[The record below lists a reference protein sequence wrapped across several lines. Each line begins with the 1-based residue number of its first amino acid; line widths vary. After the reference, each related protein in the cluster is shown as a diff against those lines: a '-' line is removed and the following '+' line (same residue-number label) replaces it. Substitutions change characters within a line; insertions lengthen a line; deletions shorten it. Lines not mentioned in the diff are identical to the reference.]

1 MSDVEKKTILIVED
15 ERIVAMAEKSSLEKR
30 GYAVITV
37 GSGERAIELIR
48 ETPGI
53 DLVLMD
59 IDLGGGMDGTEAA
72 EILLR
77 DRDLPVVFLSSHTS
91 TDIVGKTE
99 SISSYGYVVKS
110 SSDAIL
116 DASIKMA
123 FRLFEAKRQL
133 WENRQELE
141 SLNESLVASRDD
153 MAKNEALLRDRLETI
168 LNPGL
173 DISSLDLG
181 AFVDI
186 GEIQLIMDA
195 FSRLTG
201 MVTAVLDIKGNVLVS
216 TGWRDICVNFHRKN
230 PATEANCTESDC
242 FLARNLKKGEYIDYK
257 CGNGLWDVVTP
268 LFLGEKHFGN
278 IFSGQFFYDTDAVG
292 EEYFIQQ
299 AERYGFEKESYIRA
313 LRRVPRYDRSTIRNL
328 MDYLVAY
335 FTQVS
340 KSSYANIVLA
350 KQSFDLE
357 SVKESLRKS
366 EETLRYVLD
375 SIPQSV
381 FWKDLAG
388 VYRGCNRAFAQTVGF
403 SDPGDVI
410 GRTDFDLSWPK
421 TDALAYRADDANV
434 ISSKIAMKHIV
445 EQVQA
450 SNGGRM
456 WVDTTKLPMS
466 HDDGNVYGVL
476 GVYEDITA
484 RKDAEERIAS
494 LLAEKELILKE
505 VHHRIKNNM
514 STMVG
519 LLALQASRLADPS
532 AVAALEDARRSM
544 QSMGFLYDRLYN
556 SEGFSELP
564 VRTYLGSLVD
574 EILGNFPGIG
584 TVTVEKRIDEFVLD
598 AGRLQPIGIILNEL
612 LTNVMKYAF
621 GDGGGNIVVSAEL
634 KAGRVSIAVRDD
646 GVGIPE
652 SIGIGRTA
660 GFGLTLVGALA
671 EQLRGVVRI
680 ERERGTAVVLE
691 FDL

>member
-1 MSDVEKKTILIVED
+1 
-15 ERIVAMAEKSSLEKR
+15 
-30 GYAVITV
+30 
-37 GSGERAIELIR
+37 
-48 ETPGI
+48 
-53 DLVLMD
+53 
-59 IDLGGGMDGTEAA
+59 
-72 EILLR
+72 
-77 DRDLPVVFLSSHTS
+77 
-91 TDIVGKTE
+91 
-99 SISSYGYVVKS
+99 
-110 SSDAIL
+110 
-116 DASIKMA
+116 
-123 FRLFEAKRQL
+123 
-133 WENRQELE
+133 
-141 SLNESLVASRDD
+141 
-153 MAKNEALLRDRLETI
+153 
-168 LNPGL
+168 
-173 DISSLDLG
+173 
-181 AFVDI
+181 
-186 GEIQLIMDA
+186 
-195 FSRLTG
+195 
-201 MVTAVLDIKGNVLVS
+201 
-216 TGWRDICVNFHRKN
+216 
-230 PATEANCTESDC
+230 
-242 FLARNLKKGEYIDYK
+242 
-257 CGNGLWDVVTP
+257 
-268 LFLGEKHFGN
+268 
-278 IFSGQFFYDTDAVG
+278 
-292 EEYFIQQ
+292 
-299 AERYGFEKESYIRA
+299 
-313 LRRVPRYDRSTIRNL
+313 